1 MESIETKSRVF
12 FGGLLCEAFFFMLRE
27 NTFLFKF
34 YPDPDVTDA

>member
-12 FGGLLCEAFFFMLRE
+12 FGGLLCEAFFLMLRE
-27 NTFLFKF
+27 NTVVFKF